1 METGAVSFHKP
12 HEVMFIKIEKIP
24 EIVKALSKTKLEE
37 YPDLKKSLEA
47 HKADID
53 AIERE
58 ANRLLIAEQ
67 KADKAKIL
75 AKEKEKN
82 DFFAM

>member
-37 YPDLKKSLEA
+37 YPDLKKKFRSS
-47 HKADID
+47 
-53 AIERE
+53 
-58 ANRLLIAEQ
+58 
-67 KADKAKIL
+67 
-75 AKEKEKN
+75 
-82 DFFAM
+82 